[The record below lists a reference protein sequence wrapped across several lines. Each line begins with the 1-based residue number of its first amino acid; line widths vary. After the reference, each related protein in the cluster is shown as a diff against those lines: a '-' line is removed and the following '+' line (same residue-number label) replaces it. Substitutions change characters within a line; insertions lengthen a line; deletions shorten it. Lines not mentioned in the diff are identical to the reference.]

1 VVKRSS
7 SPGVV
12 GRVAVLVSVAAIL
25 VASCAAPADSP
36 SQSVAPSQQVES
48 APPTPGL
55 TPGADLGP
63 LVGVTSPVVAD
74 PGYPDSVLAL
84 GLDEGTARFMADT
97 MSTVD
102 VVDAHTYVV
111 HHAFPNGATGEVTYH
126 LFQGTSMSPEDPP
139 EVAGEVSGDQFRFT
153 ATYAISSA
161 DIPEDV
167 RRVVVEGLPA
177 SAPARLGVTD
187 GAASLLGLA
196 PAGTAEG
203 SVAADSKI
211 TVGVVVDGVISQG
224 KSVYIDSW
232 FKRAEGQGWTKTAKS
247 WKAFKAGKKVWEA
260 LGDNDVITSAMA
272 ELKALRN
279 CAENPTNPA
288 TLTEYEGN
296 PQAKQ
301 VVLDELTRIENDI
314 QSNTM
319 VLFTMRLADTGS
331 SLIKAAPWLKF
342 ITGPATKFSRST
354 LLDLLQSYLQQAEQ
368 RVVPCRASYA
378 ISGSIPSKPGGITLS
393 GTACSLEKPFQVQTQ
408 GDIVGTLRFTPRGET
423 GGTWSFA
430 GSETQAG
437 FGVDGSGGYSVSLS
451 EDNKSGTLDFGFIL
465 TINIPGGRNQT
476 GGGPTTLTLSE
487 APLCT
492 G

>member
-1 VVKRSS
+1 MVKRSS

-12 GRVAVLVSVAAIL
+12 GRVVVLVSVAAIL
-25 VASCAAPADSP
+25 VASCAAPAD
-36 SQSVAPSQQVES
+36 APSQPAPTSPPAAS
-48 APPTPGL
+48 APPTSGASPA
-55 TPGADLGP
+55 ADLGP
-63 LVGVTSPVVAD
+63 IVSVTSPVVAD
-74 PGYPDSVLAL
+74 PAFPDSVLAL
-84 GLDEGTARFMADT
+84 GLDEGTAQFMADT

-111 HHAFPNGATGEVTYH
+111 HHAFPNGATGDVTYH
-126 LFQGTSMSPEDPP
+126 LFQGTGMSPEDPP
-139 EVAGEVSGDQFRFT
+139 EATSEVSGDQLRFT
-153 ATYAISSA
+153 ATYALSSA
-161 DIPEDV
+161 DIPEDA

-177 SAPARLGVTD
+177 SAPAGLGLTD

-196 PAGTAEG
+196 PADTARG

-260 LGDNDVITSAMA
+260 LGDNDVITTAMA

-314 QSNTM
+314 QSNTI
-319 VLFTMRLADTGS
+319 VLFTMRLTDTGS

-354 LLDLLQSYLQQAEQ
+354 LLDLLDSYMRQAEQ
-368 RVVPCRASYA
+368 RVVPCRVSYA
-378 ISGSIPSKPGGITLS
+378 ISGSIASRPAGITLS
-393 GTACSLEKPFQVQTQ
+393 GIACSLEKPFKVQTE
-408 GDIVGTLRFTPRGET
+408 GDMVGTLRFNPRGET

-430 GSETQAG
+430 GSESQAG
-437 FGVDGSGGYSVSLS
+437 FGVEGSGGYSVSLS
-451 EDNKSGTLDFGFIL
+451 EDKTSGAIDLGFVL
-465 TINIPGGRNQT
+465 TINIPGGSNQT
-476 GGGPTTLTLSE
+476 GGGPATLDLSQ

-492 G
+492 E